1 MAAFGMNSTA
11 LIKDKLDQLVSRTVM
26 VALGVAAVILLLYQG
41 WAFRDNILERLSVVS
56 QMAGSNLTAA
66 LEFEDRRQ
74 ADLLLQSV
82 KADKDIV
89 AVSVYD
95 RERQFFAGVNA
106 QGDDALRGQP
116 APPWTGMDAGGDFI
130 SSLLRLTTIEHKA
143 PIRLH
148 GEVVGYIHVRASP
161 NRLFEQWLA
170 SLMLILGASLLSGWL
185 AMRGAARLQRRI
197 LEPIVA
203 LAGSM
208 RQVTREGNFEV
219 RVQSNSQDEVGQ
231 LTRGFNDMLAHL
243 QERDRMLADRNRE
256 LELAVQ
262 QATTARE
269 SAEQALRVKSMFLA
283 NMSHEIRTPM
293 NGILGLTEILLESP
307 LPEREK
313 EHVRTVL
320 QSGRA
325 LLKIINEILDFSK
338 IEAGKLVLSPTNFN
352 LSDFLQELM
361 QLFGHQARQQGLAL
375 SLRLEPDTPAWV
387 CADAGRL
394 RQILANLLGNA
405 LKFTPAGSVV
415 LNVSNSPLANGA
427 IRLVVE
433 VTDTGIGISAAQH
446 SQIFEEFNQGDSS
459 AARRHGGTGLG
470 LSIAMRLARLMHGSM
485 SVESRQGMGSTFV
498 LKVEVQASSAPSTPQ
513 AAWPNATG
521 MLFTACRV
529 LVVDDNMVNQIVA
542 KASLERL
549 GCQVDLADGGAEGV
563 QAARLQHYDLVLMDC
578 QMPEVDG
585 YEATRQIRL
594 RELAQKSARR
604 LPIAALTAHAMAG
617 DREKC
622 KAAGMDDYL
631 SKPMSAAELQQ
642 LLLRWLPS
650 ADADAERL
658 RPRACDHP
666 VPAAK
671 APQVL

>member
-1 MAAFGMNSTA
+1 MNSNA
-11 LIKDKLDQLVSRTVM
+11 LIKDKLDQLVSRTVK

-41 WAFRDNILERLSVVS
+41 WAFRDNMLERLAVVS

-74 ADLLLQSV
+74 ANLLLQSV

-95 RERQFFAGVNA
+95 RERQFFAGVNT
-106 QGDDALRGQP
+106 QSDDLAA
-116 APPWTGMDAGGDFI
+116 APVSPV
-130 SSLLRLTTIEHKA
+130 LRLATIEHMA
-143 PIRLH
+143 PIQLH
-148 GEVVGYIHVRASP
+148 GEVVGYIYVRAST
-161 NRLFEQWLA
+161 NRLFEQWLV
-170 SLMLILGASLLSGWL
+170 SLLLILGASLLSGWL
-185 AMRGAARLQRRI
+185 AMRWATRLQGRI
-197 LEPIVA
+197 VEPIVA
-203 LAGSM
+203 LADSM
-208 RQVTREGNFEV
+208 RQVSRDGNFEV

-243 QERDRMLADRNRE
+243 QERDQMLADRNRE

-262 QATTARE
+262 QATSARE

-293 NGILGLTEILLESP
+293 NGILGLTEILLQSP

-338 IEAGKLVLSPTNFN
+338 IEAGKLVLNPTDFN
-352 LSDFLQELM
+352 LNDFLQELM

-375 SLRLEPDTPAWV
+375 SLQLDPDTPAWI

-415 LNVSNSPLANGA
+415 LRVSSSPQANAA
-427 IRLVVE
+427 IQLVFE
-433 VTDTGIGISAAQH
+433 VADTGIGISASQH
-446 SQIFEEFNQGDSS
+446 SQIFEDFNQGDSS
-459 AARRHGGTGLG
+459 SARRHGGTGLG
-470 LSIAMRLARLMHGSM
+470 LSIAMRLARLMNGSI
-485 SVESRQGMGSTFV
+485 SVQSRQGFGSTFV
-498 LKVEVQASSAPSTPQ
+498 LKVQAQASQADSAPQ
-513 AAWPNATG
+513 ADAADVTGQFFPNS
-521 MLFTACRV
+521 RV
-529 LVVDDNMVNQIVA
+529 LVVEDNLVNQIVVQA
-542 KASLERL
+542 ALERL

-585 YEATRQIRL
+585 YEATRQIRQW
-594 RELAQKSARR
+594 ELAQKSTRR
-604 LPIAALTAHAMAG
+604 LPIAALTAHAMVG

-622 KAAGMDDYL
+622 EAAGMDDYL
-631 SKPMSAAELQQ
+631 SKPMSAAELQL
-642 LLLRWLPS
+642 LLLRWLPASS
-650 ADADAERL
+650 AVSAQGENKAE
-658 RPRACDHP
+658 PRSPSH
-666 VPAAK
+666 
-671 APQVL
+671 

>member
-1 MAAFGMNSTA
+1 MPGMNANA
-11 LIKDKLDQLVSRTVM
+11 LIKDKLDRLVSRTVK
-26 VALGVAAVILLLYQG
+26 VALGVAAVILLFYQG
-41 WAFRDNILERLSVVS
+41 WAFRDNMLERLAVVS

-74 ADLLLQSV
+74 ANLLLQSV

-95 RERQFFAGVNA
+95 RDSQFFAGVIT
-106 QGDDALRGQP
+106 QGDNALPGQP
-116 APPWTGMDAGGDFI
+116 IAPWQGTEAGSAFV
-130 SSLLRLTTIEHKA
+130 SPLLRLTTIEHSA

-148 GEVVGYIHVRASP
+148 DEVVGYIHVRASP

-170 SLMLILGASLLSGWL
+170 SLLLILGASLLSGWL

-197 LEPIVA
+197 VEPIVA

-208 RQVTREGNFEV
+208 RRVTRDGNFEV

-243 QERDRMLADRNRE
+243 QERDRMLAERNRE

-262 QATTARE
+262 QATSARE

-293 NGILGLTEILLESP
+293 NGILGLTEILLQSP
-307 LPEREK
+307 LPERER

-338 IEAGKLVLSPTNFN
+338 IEAGKLVLNPTDFD

-361 QLFGHQARQQGLAL
+361 QLFGQQASQQGLSL
-375 SLRLEPDTPAWV
+375 SLQIDKETPPWV

-415 LNVSNSPLANGA
+415 LRVSSSPQANAA
-427 IRLVVE
+427 IQLVFE
-433 VTDTGIGISAAQH
+433 VADTGIGISASQH

-470 LSIAMRLARLMHGSM
+470 LSIAMRLARLMQGSM
-485 SVESRQGMGSTFV
+485 SVQSQQGMGSTFV
-498 LKVEVQASSAPSTPQ
+498 LKVEAQAIPAPATP
-513 AAWPNATG
+513 AAAPDATG
-521 MLFTACRV
+521 LVFTACRV
-529 LVVDDNMVNQIVA
+529 LVVEDNLVNQIVA
-542 KASLERL
+542 QAALERL

-563 QAARLQHYDLVLMDC
+563 QAARLERYDLVLMDC

-594 RELAQKSARR
+594 WELAQKSARR

-622 KAAGMDDYL
+622 EAAGMDDYL
-631 SKPMSAAELQQ
+631 SKPMSAADLQK

-650 ADADAERL
+650 ADAL
-658 RPRACDHP
+658 RAQSENK
-666 VPAAK
+666 V
-671 APQVL
+671 

>member
-1 MAAFGMNSTA
+1 
-11 LIKDKLDQLVSRTVM
+11 L
-26 VALGVAAVILLLYQG
+26 QG
-41 WAFRDNILERLSVVS
+41 R
-56 QMAGSNLTAA
+56 
-66 LEFEDRRQ
+66 
-74 ADLLLQSV
+74 
-82 KADKDIV
+82 IV
-89 AVSVYD
+89 
-95 RERQFFAGVNA
+95 
-106 QGDDALRGQP
+106 
-116 APPWTGMDAGGDFI
+116 
-130 SSLLRLTTIEHKA
+130 
-143 PIRLH
+143 
-148 GEVVGYIHVRASP
+148 
-161 NRLFEQWLA
+161 
-170 SLMLILGASLLSGWL
+170 
-185 AMRGAARLQRRI
+185 
-197 LEPIVA
+197 EPIVA

-208 RQVTREGNFEV
+208 RQVSRDGNFEV
-219 RVQSNSQDEVGQ
+219 SVQSNSQDEVGQ
-231 LTRGFNDMLAHL
+231 LTRGFNDMLANL

-262 QATTARE
+262 QATSARE

-307 LPEREK
+307 LPERER

-338 IEAGKLVLSPTNFN
+338 IEAGKLVLSPTDFN
-352 LSDFLQELM
+352 LNDFLQELM

-375 SLRLEPDTPAWV
+375 SLQLHPDTPAWV

-415 LNVSNSPLANGA
+415 LRVSSSPLQSAA
-427 IRLVVE
+427 IRLVFE
-433 VTDTGIGISAAQH
+433 VTDTGIGISEAQH
-446 SQIFEEFNQGDSS
+446 SQIFEDFNQGDSS
-459 AARRHGGTGLG
+459 SARRHGGTGLG
-470 LSIAMRLARLMHGSM
+470 LSIAMRLARLMNGSI
-485 SVESRQGMGSTFV
+485 SVQSRQGFGSTFV
-498 LKVEVQASSAPSTPQ
+498 LKVQAQASQAHSAPQ
-513 AAWPNATG
+513 ADAADVTGQFFPNS
-521 MLFTACRV
+521 RV
-529 LVVDDNMVNQIVA
+529 LVVEDNLVNQIVA
-542 KASLERL
+542 QAALERL

-594 RELAQKSARR
+594 WELAQKSARR

-622 KAAGMDDYL
+622 EAAGMDDYL
-631 SKPMSAAELQQ
+631 SKPMSAADLQK

-650 ADADAERL
+650 AGAL
-658 RPRACDHP
+658 RAQSENK
-666 VPAAK
+666 V
-671 APQVL
+671 

>member
-1 MAAFGMNSTA
+1 MNSNA
-11 LIKDKLDQLVSRTVM
+11 LIKDKLDRLVSRTVK

-41 WAFRDNILERLSVVS
+41 WAFRDNMLERLAVVS

-74 ADLLLQSV
+74 ANLLLQSV

-95 RERQFFAGVNA
+95 RERQFFAGVNTQSDNLA
-106 QGDDALRGQP
+106 A
-116 APPWTGMDAGGDFI
+116 APVSPV
-130 SSLLRLTTIEHKA
+130 LRLTTIEHMA
-143 PIRLH
+143 PIQLH
-148 GEVVGYIHVRASP
+148 GEVVGYIYVRAST
-161 NRLFEQWLA
+161 NRLFEQWLV
-170 SLMLILGASLLSGWL
+170 SLLLILGASLLSGWL
-185 AMRGAARLQRRI
+185 AMRWATRLQGRI
-197 LEPIVA
+197 VEPIVA

-208 RQVTREGNFEV
+208 RQVSRDGNFEV
-219 RVQSNSQDEVGQ
+219 SVQSNSQDEVGQ
-231 LTRGFNDMLAHL
+231 LTRGFNDMLANL
-243 QERDRMLADRNRE
+243 QERDRMLADRNRD

-262 QATTARE
+262 QATSARE

-307 LPEREK
+307 LPERER

-338 IEAGKLVLSPTNFN
+338 IEAGKLVLSPTDFHLN
-352 LSDFLQELM
+352 DFLQELM

-375 SLRLEPDTPAWV
+375 SLQLHPDTPAWV
-387 CADAGRL
+387 YADAGRL

-415 LNVSNSPLANGA
+415 LRVSSSPLQSAA
-427 IRLVVE
+427 IRLVFE
-433 VTDTGIGISAAQH
+433 VTDTGIGISEAQH
-446 SQIFEEFNQGDSS
+446 SQIFEDFNQGDSS
-459 AARRHGGTGLG
+459 SARRHGGTGLG
-470 LSIAMRLARLMHGSM
+470 LSIAMRLARLMNGSI
-485 SVESRQGMGSTFV
+485 SVQSRQGFGSTFV
-498 LKVEVQASSAPSTPQ
+498 LKVQAYASQAHSAPQ
-513 AAWPNATG
+513 ADAADVTGQFFPNS
-521 MLFTACRV
+521 RV
-529 LVVDDNMVNQIVA
+529 LVVEDNLVNQIVA
-542 KASLERL
+542 QAALERL

-594 RELAQKSARR
+594 WELTQKSARR

-622 KAAGMDDYL
+622 EAAGMDDYL
-631 SKPMSAAELQQ
+631 SKPMSAAELQL
-642 LLLRWLPS
+642 LLLRWLPASS
-650 ADADAERL
+650 AVSAQGENKAG
-658 RPRACDHP
+658 PRSPSH
-666 VPAAK
+666 
-671 APQVL
+671 

>member
-1 MAAFGMNSTA
+1 MNSNA
-11 LIKDKLDQLVSRTVM
+11 LIKDKLDQLVARTVK

-41 WAFRDNILERLSVVS
+41 WAFRDNMLERLAVVS

-95 RERQFFAGVNA
+95 RERQFFAGVNT
-106 QGDDALRGQP
+106 QSDDLAA
-116 APPWTGMDAGGDFI
+116 APVSPV
-130 SSLLRLTTIEHKA
+130 LRLATIEHMA
-143 PIRLH
+143 PIQLH
-148 GEVVGYIHVRASP
+148 GEVVGYIYVRAST
-161 NRLFEQWLA
+161 NRLFEQWLV
-170 SLMLILGASLLSGWL
+170 SLLLILGASLLSGWL
-185 AMRGAARLQRRI
+185 AMRWATRLQGRI
-197 LEPIVA
+197 VEPIVA
-203 LAGSM
+203 LADSM
-208 RQVTREGNFEV
+208 RQVSRDGNFEV

-243 QERDRMLADRNRE
+243 QERDQMLADRNRE

-262 QATTARE
+262 QATSARE

-293 NGILGLTEILLESP
+293 NGILGLTEILLQSP
-307 LPEREK
+307 LPERER

-352 LSDFLQELM
+352 LNDFLQELM

-375 SLRLEPDTPAWV
+375 SLHLAPDTPAWV

-415 LNVSNSPLANGA
+415 LRVSSSALASTG
-427 IRLVVE
+427 ISLEFE
-433 VTDTGIGISAAQH
+433 VTDTGIGISDAQH
-446 SQIFEEFNQGDSS
+446 SQIFEDFNQGDSS
-459 AARRHGGTGLG
+459 SARRHGGTGLG
-470 LSIAMRLARLMHGSM
+470 LSIAMRLARLMNGSI
-485 SVESRQGMGSTFV
+485 SVQSRQGFGSTFV
-498 LKVEVQASSAPSTPQ
+498 LKVQAQASQADSAPQ
-513 AAWPNATG
+513 ADAADVTGQFFPNS
-521 MLFTACRV
+521 RV
-529 LVVDDNMVNQIVA
+529 LVVEDNLVNQIVA
-542 KASLERL
+542 QAALERL

-585 YEATRQIRL
+585 YEATRQIRQW
-594 RELAQKSARR
+594 ELAQKSTRR

-622 KAAGMDDYL
+622 EAAGMDDYL
-631 SKPMSAAELQQ
+631 SKPMSAAELQL
-642 LLLRWLPS
+642 LLLRWLPASS
-650 ADADAERL
+650 AVSAQGENKAE
-658 RPRACDHP
+658 PRSPSH
-666 VPAAK
+666 
-671 APQVL
+671 

>member
-1 MAAFGMNSTA
+1 MNSNA
-11 LIKDKLDQLVSRTVM
+11 LIKDKLDQLVSRTVK

-41 WAFRDNILERLSVVS
+41 WAFRDNMLERLAVVS
-56 QMAGSNLTAA
+56 QMAGSNLTAS

-74 ADLLLQSV
+74 ANLLLQSV

-95 RERQFFAGVNA
+95 RERQFFAGVNT
-106 QGDDALRGQP
+106 QSDDLAA
-116 APPWTGMDAGGDFI
+116 APVSPV
-130 SSLLRLTTIEHKA
+130 LRLTTIEHMA
-143 PIRLH
+143 PIQLH

-161 NRLFEQWLA
+161 NRLFEQWLV
-170 SLMLILGASLLSGWL
+170 SLLLILGASLLSGWL
-185 AMRGAARLQRRI
+185 AMRWATRLQGRI
-197 LEPIVA
+197 VEPIVA

-208 RQVTREGNFEV
+208 RQVSRDGNFEV
-219 RVQSNSQDEVGQ
+219 SVQSNSQDEVGQ
-231 LTRGFNDMLAHL
+231 LTRGFNDMLANL
-243 QERDRMLADRNRE
+243 QERDRMLADRNRD

-262 QATTARE
+262 QATSARE

-307 LPEREK
+307 LPERER

-338 IEAGKLVLSPTNFN
+338 IEAGKLVLSPSDFN
-352 LSDFLQELM
+352 LNDFLQELM
-361 QLFGHQARQQGLAL
+361 QLFGQQARQQGLAL
-375 SLRLEPDTPAWV
+375 SLQLDPDTPAWV

-415 LNVSNSPLANGA
+415 LRVSSSPLQSAA
-427 IRLVVE
+427 IRLVFE
-433 VTDTGIGISAAQH
+433 VTDTGIGISEAQH
-446 SQIFEEFNQGDSS
+446 SQIFEDFNQGDSS
-459 AARRHGGTGLG
+459 SARRHGGTGLG
-470 LSIAMRLARLMHGSM
+470 LSIAMRLARLMNGSI
-485 SVESRQGMGSTFV
+485 SVQSRQGFGSTFV
-498 LKVEVQASSAPSTPQ
+498 LKVQAHASQAHKAPQ
-513 AAWPNATG
+513 ADAADVTGQFFPNS
-521 MLFTACRV
+521 RV
-529 LVVDDNMVNQIVA
+529 LVVEDNLVNQIVA
-542 KASLERL
+542 QAALERL

-594 RELAQKSARR
+594 WELTQKSARR

-622 KAAGMDDYL
+622 EAAGMDDYL
-631 SKPMSAAELQQ
+631 SKPMSAADLQQ
-642 LLLRWLPS
+642 LLLRWLPASS
-650 ADADAERL
+650 AVSAQGENKAG
-658 RPRACDHP
+658 PRSQSH
-666 VPAAK
+666 
-671 APQVL
+671 

>member
-1 MAAFGMNSTA
+1 MNSNA
-11 LIKDKLDQLVSRTVM
+11 LIKDKLDRLVSRTVK

-41 WAFRDNILERLSVVS
+41 WAFRDNMLERLAVVS

-95 RERQFFAGVNA
+95 RERQFFAGVNT
-106 QGDDALRGQP
+106 QSDDLASTSKSP
-116 APPWTGMDAGGDFI
+116 
-130 SSLLRLTTIEHKA
+130 LLRLTTIEHMA
-143 PIRLH
+143 PIQLH

-161 NRLFEQWLA
+161 NRLFEQWLV
-170 SLMLILGASLLSGWL
+170 SLLLILGASLLSGWL

-197 LEPIVA
+197 VEPIVA

-208 RQVTREGNFEV
+208 RQVSRDGNFEV

-231 LTRGFNDMLAHL
+231 LTRGFNDMLANL

-262 QATTARE
+262 QATSARE

-293 NGILGLTEILLESP
+293 NGILGLTEILLQSP
-307 LPEREK
+307 LPERER

-338 IEAGKLVLSPTNFN
+338 IEAGKLVLNPTDFN
-352 LSDFLQELM
+352 LNDFLQELM

-375 SLRLEPDTPAWV
+375 SLQLDPDTPAWI

-415 LNVSNSPLANGA
+415 LRVSSSALASTG
-427 IRLVVE
+427 ISLEFE
-433 VTDTGIGISAAQH
+433 VTDTGIGISDAQH
-446 SQIFEEFNQGDSS
+446 SQIFEDFNQGDSS
-459 AARRHGGTGLG
+459 SARRHGGTGLG
-470 LSIAMRLARLMHGSM
+470 LSIAMRLARLMNGSI
-485 SVESRQGMGSTFV
+485 SVQSRQGFGSTFV
-498 LKVEVQASSAPSTPQ
+498 LKIEAQASPVRSAAQ
-513 AAWPNATG
+513 AAAPDVPG
-521 MLFTACRV
+521 MNFPACRV
-529 LVVDDNMVNQIVA
+529 LVVEDNQVNQIVA
-542 KASLERL
+542 QAALERL

-585 YEATRQIRL
+585 YEATRQIRQW
-594 RELAQKSARR
+594 ELAQKSTRR
-604 LPIAALTAHAMAG
+604 LPIAALTAHAMVG

-622 KAAGMDDYL
+622 EAAGMDDYL
-631 SKPMSAAELQQ
+631 SKPMSAAELQL
-642 LLLRWLPS
+642 LLLRWLPASS
-650 ADADAERL
+650 AVSAQGENKAE
-658 RPRACDHP
+658 PRSPSH
-666 VPAAK
+666 
-671 APQVL
+671 

>member
-1 MAAFGMNSTA
+1 MNSNA
-11 LIKDKLDQLVSRTVM
+11 LIKDKLDRLVSRTVK

-41 WAFRDNILERLSVVS
+41 WAFRDNMLERLAVVS

-74 ADLLLQSV
+74 ANLLLQSV

-95 RERQFFAGVNA
+95 RERQFFAGVNT
-106 QGDDALRGQP
+106 QSDDLAA
-116 APPWTGMDAGGDFI
+116 APVSPV
-130 SSLLRLTTIEHKA
+130 LRLTTIEHMA
-143 PIRLH
+143 PIQLH
-148 GEVVGYIHVRASP
+148 GEVVGYIYVRAST
-161 NRLFEQWLA
+161 NRLFEQWLV
-170 SLMLILGASLLSGWL
+170 SLLLILGASLLSGWL
-185 AMRGAARLQRRI
+185 AMRWATRLQGRI
-197 LEPIVA
+197 VEPIVA

-208 RQVTREGNFEV
+208 RQVSRDGNFEV
-219 RVQSNSQDEVGQ
+219 SVQSNSQDEVGQ
-231 LTRGFNDMLAHL
+231 LTRGFNDMLANL

-262 QATTARE
+262 QATSARE

-307 LPEREK
+307 LPERER

-338 IEAGKLVLSPTNFN
+338 IEAGKLVLSPTDFN
-352 LSDFLQELM
+352 LNDFLQELM

-375 SLRLEPDTPAWV
+375 SLQLDPDTPAWV

-415 LNVSNSPLANGA
+415 LRVSSSPLQSAA
-427 IRLVVE
+427 IRLVFE
-433 VTDTGIGISAAQH
+433 VTDTGIGISEAQH
-446 SQIFEEFNQGDSS
+446 SQIFEDFNQGDSS
-459 AARRHGGTGLG
+459 SARRHGGTGLG
-470 LSIAMRLARLMHGSM
+470 LSIAMRLARLMNGSI
-485 SVESRQGMGSTFV
+485 SVQSRQGFGSTFV
-498 LKVEVQASSAPSTPQ
+498 LKVQAQASQAHSAPQ
-513 AAWPNATG
+513 ADAANVTGQFFPNS
-521 MLFTACRV
+521 RV
-529 LVVDDNMVNQIVA
+529 LVVEDNLVNQIVA
-542 KASLERL
+542 QAALERL

-594 RELAQKSARR
+594 WELAQKSARR

-617 DREKC
+617 DQEKC
-622 KAAGMDDYL
+622 EAAGMDDYL
-631 SKPMSAAELQQ
+631 SKPMSAAELQL
-642 LLLRWLPS
+642 LLLRWLPASS
-650 ADADAERL
+650 AVSAQGEN
-658 RPRACDHP
+658 
-666 VPAAK
+666 
-671 APQVL
+671 

>member
-1 MAAFGMNSTA
+1 MNSNA
-11 LIKDKLDQLVSRTVM
+11 LIKDKLDRLVSRTVK
-26 VALGVAAVILLLYQG
+26 VALGMAAVILLLYQG
-41 WAFRDNILERLSVVS
+41 WAFRDNMLERLAVVS

-74 ADLLLQSV
+74 ANLLLQSV

-95 RERQFFAGVNA
+95 RERQFFAGVNT
-106 QGDDALRGQP
+106 QSDDLAA
-116 APPWTGMDAGGDFI
+116 APVSPV
-130 SSLLRLTTIEHKA
+130 LRLTTIEHMA
-143 PIRLH
+143 PIQLH
-148 GEVVGYIHVRASP
+148 GEVVGYIYVRAST
-161 NRLFEQWLA
+161 NRLFEQWLV
-170 SLMLILGASLLSGWL
+170 SLLLILGASLLSGWL
-185 AMRGAARLQRRI
+185 AMRWATRLQGRI
-197 LEPIVA
+197 VEPIVA

-208 RQVTREGNFEV
+208 RQVSRDGNFEV
-219 RVQSNSQDEVGQ
+219 SVQSNSQDEVGQ
-231 LTRGFNDMLAHL
+231 LTRGFNDMLANL
-243 QERDRMLADRNRE
+243 QERDRMLADRNRD

-262 QATTARE
+262 QATSARE

-307 LPEREK
+307 LPERER

-338 IEAGKLVLSPTNFN
+338 IEAGKLVLSPTDFHLN
-352 LSDFLQELM
+352 DFLQELM

-375 SLRLEPDTPAWV
+375 SLQLHPDTPAWV
-387 CADAGRL
+387 YADAGRL

-405 LKFTPAGSVV
+405 LKFTLAGSVV
-415 LNVSNSPLANGA
+415 LRVSSSPLQSAA
-427 IRLVVE
+427 IRLVFE
-433 VTDTGIGISAAQH
+433 VTDTGIGISEAQH
-446 SQIFEEFNQGDSS
+446 SQIFEDFNQGDSS
-459 AARRHGGTGLG
+459 SARRHGGTGLG
-470 LSIAMRLARLMHGSM
+470 LSIAMRLARLMNGSI
-485 SVESRQGMGSTFV
+485 SVQSRQGFGSTFV
-498 LKVEVQASSAPSTPQ
+498 LKVQAYASQAHSAPQ
-513 AAWPNATG
+513 ADAADVTGQFFPNS
-521 MLFTACRV
+521 RV
-529 LVVDDNMVNQIVA
+529 LVVEDNLVNQIVA
-542 KASLERL
+542 QAALERL

-594 RELAQKSARR
+594 WELTQKSARR

-622 KAAGMDDYL
+622 EAAGMDDYL
-631 SKPMSAAELQQ
+631 SKPMSAAELQL
-642 LLLRWLPS
+642 LLLRWLPASS
-650 ADADAERL
+650 AVSAQGENKAG
-658 RPRACDHP
+658 PRSPSH
-666 VPAAK
+666 
-671 APQVL
+671 

>member
-1 MAAFGMNSTA
+1 MTPTK
-11 LIKDKLDQLVSRTVM
+11 LIKDKLDQLVSRTVK

-41 WAFRDNILERLSVVS
+41 WAFRDNMLERLAVVS

-74 ADLLLQSV
+74 ANLLLQSV

-95 RERQFFAGVNA
+95 RERQFFAGVNT
-106 QGDDALRGQP
+106 QSDDLASASKSP
-116 APPWTGMDAGGDFI
+116 
-130 SSLLRLTTIEHKA
+130 LLRLTTIEHMA
-143 PIRLH
+143 PIQLH
-148 GEVVGYIHVRASP
+148 GEVVGYIYVRAST
-161 NRLFEQWLA
+161 NRLFEQWLV
-170 SLMLILGASLLSGWL
+170 SLLLILGASLLSGWL
-185 AMRGAARLQRRI
+185 AMRWATRLQGRI
-197 LEPIVA
+197 VEPIVA

-208 RQVTREGNFEV
+208 RQFSRDGNFEV
-219 RVQSNSQDEVGQ
+219 SVQSNSQDEVGQ
-231 LTRGFNDMLAHL
+231 LTRGFNDMLANL
-243 QERDRMLADRNRE
+243 QERDRMLADRNRD

-262 QATTARE
+262 QATSARE

-307 LPEREK
+307 LPERER

-338 IEAGKLVLSPTNFN
+338 IEAGKLVLSPTDFN
-352 LSDFLQELM
+352 LNDFLQELM

-375 SLRLEPDTPAWV
+375 SLQLDPDTPAWI

-415 LNVSNSPLANGA
+415 LRVSSSPLQSAA
-427 IRLVVE
+427 IRLVFE
-433 VTDTGIGISAAQH
+433 VTDTGIGISEAQH
-446 SQIFEEFNQGDSS
+446 SQIFEDFNQGDTSS
-459 AARRHGGTGLG
+459 ARRHGGTGLG
-470 LSIAMRLARLMHGSM
+470 LSIAMRLARLMNGSI
-485 SVESRQGMGSTFV
+485 SVQSRQGFGSTFV
-498 LKVEVQASSAPSTPQ
+498 LKVQAYASQAHGAPQ
-513 AAWPNATG
+513 ADAADVTGQFFPNS
-521 MLFTACRV
+521 RV
-529 LVVDDNMVNQIVA
+529 LVVEDNLVNQIVA
-542 KASLERL
+542 QAALERL

-594 RELAQKSARR
+594 WELTQKSARR

-622 KAAGMDDYL
+622 EAAGMDDYL
-631 SKPMSAAELQQ
+631 SKPMSAAELQL
-642 LLLRWLPS
+642 LLLRWLPASS
-650 ADADAERL
+650 AVSAQGENKAG
-658 RPRACDHP
+658 PRSPSH
-666 VPAAK
+666 
-671 APQVL
+671 

>member
-1 MAAFGMNSTA
+1 M
-11 LIKDKLDQLVSRTVM
+11 
-26 VALGVAAVILLLYQG
+26 
-41 WAFRDNILERLSVVS
+41 
-56 QMAGSNLTAA
+56 
-66 LEFEDRRQ
+66 
-74 ADLLLQSV
+74 
-82 KADKDIV
+82 
-89 AVSVYD
+89 
-95 RERQFFAGVNA
+95 
-106 QGDDALRGQP
+106 
-116 APPWTGMDAGGDFI
+116 
-130 SSLLRLTTIEHKA
+130 
-143 PIRLH
+143 
-148 GEVVGYIHVRASP
+148 VGYILVRASP

-170 SLMLILGASLLSGWL
+170 SLLLILGASLLSGWL

-208 RQVTREGNFEV
+208 RQVSREGNFDV
-219 RVQSNSQDEVGQ
+219 RVQSKSQDEVGQ

-243 QERDRMLADRNRE
+243 QERDQMLADRNRE

-262 QATTARE
+262 QATSARE

-293 NGILGLTEILLESP
+293 NGILGLTEILLQSP
-307 LPEREK
+307 LPERER

-338 IEAGKLVLSPTNFN
+338 IEAGKLVLSPANFN
-352 LSDFLQELM
+352 LNDFLQELM

-375 SLRLEPDTPAWV
+375 SLQLAPDTPAWV

-415 LNVSNSPLANGA
+415 LSVTSSPLASTT
-427 IRLVVE
+427 IDLVFK
-433 VTDTGIGISAAQH
+433 VTDTGIGVSAAQH

-485 SVESRQGMGSTFV
+485 SVESQQGIGSTFE
-498 LKVEVQASSAPSTPQ
+498 LKVQAQAIPVPPTPPAAAPD
-513 AAWPNATG
+513 ATG
-521 MLFTACRV
+521 LVFTACRV
-529 LVVDDNMVNQIVA
+529 LVVEDNMVNQIVA
-542 KASLERL
+542 QAALERL

-563 QAARLQHYDLVLMDC
+563 QAARLEHYDLVLMDC

-594 RELAQKSARR
+594 WELAQKSARR
-604 LPIAALTAHAMAG
+604 LPVAALTAHAMAG

-622 KAAGMDDYL
+622 EAAGMDDYL
-631 SKPMSAAELQQ
+631 SKPVSAADLQK

-650 ADADAERL
+650 AGAL
-658 RPRACDHP
+658 RAQTENR
-666 VPAAK
+666 V
-671 APQVL
+671 

>member
-1 MAAFGMNSTA
+1 MPGMNANA
-11 LIKDKLDQLVSRTVM
+11 LIKDKLDRLVSRTVK
-26 VALGVAAVILLLYQG
+26 VALGVAAGILLFYQG
-41 WAFRDNILERLSVVS
+41 WAFRDNMLERLAGVS
-56 QMAGSNLTAA
+56 QRAGSNLTAA

-74 ADLLLQSV
+74 ANLLLQSV

-95 RERQFFAGVNA
+95 RDSQFFAGVIT
-106 QGDDALRGQP
+106 QGDNALPGQP
-116 APPWTGMDAGGDFI
+116 IAPWQGTEAGSAFV
-130 SSLLRLTTIEHKA
+130 SPLLRLTTIEHSA

-148 GEVVGYIHVRASP
+148 DEVVGYIHVRASP

-170 SLMLILGASLLSGWL
+170 SLLLILGASLLSGWL

-197 LEPIVA
+197 VEPIVA

-208 RQVTREGNFEV
+208 RRVTRDGNFEV

-243 QERDRMLADRNRE
+243 QERDRMLAERNRE

-262 QATTARE
+262 QATSARE

-293 NGILGLTEILLESP
+293 NGILGLTEILLQSP
-307 LPEREK
+307 LPERER

-338 IEAGKLVLSPTNFN
+338 IEAGKLVLNPTDFD

-361 QLFGHQARQQGLAL
+361 QLFGQQASQQGLSL
-375 SLRLEPDTPAWV
+375 SLQIDKETPPWV

-415 LNVSNSPLANGA
+415 LRVSSSPQANAA
-427 IRLVVE
+427 IQLVFE
-433 VTDTGIGISAAQH
+433 VADTGIGISASQH

-470 LSIAMRLARLMHGSM
+470 LSIAMRLARLMQGSM
-485 SVESRQGMGSTFV
+485 SVQSQQGMGSTFV
-498 LKVEVQASSAPSTPQ
+498 LKVEAQAIPAPATP
-513 AAWPNATG
+513 AAAPDATG
-521 MLFTACRV
+521 LVFTACRV
-529 LVVDDNMVNQIVA
+529 LVVEDNLVNQIVA
-542 KASLERL
+542 QAALERL

-563 QAARLQHYDLVLMDC
+563 QAARLERYDLVLMDC

-594 RELAQKSARR
+594 WELAQKSARR

-622 KAAGMDDYL
+622 EAAGMDDYL
-631 SKPMSAAELQQ
+631 SKPMSAADLQK

-650 ADADAERL
+650 AGAL
-658 RPRACDHP
+658 RAQSENK
-666 VPAAK
+666 V
-671 APQVL
+671 

>member
-1 MAAFGMNSTA
+1 MAAPGINSNA
-11 LIKDKLDQLVSRTVM
+11 LIKDKLDQLVSRTVK
-26 VALGVAAVILLLYQG
+26 VALGIAAIILLLYQG
-41 WAFRDNILERLSVVS
+41 WAFRDNMLERLAVVS

-74 ADLLLQSV
+74 ANLLLQSV

-95 RERQFFAGVNA
+95 RERQFFAGVNTQEA
-106 QGDDALRGQP
+106 DALRSQP
-116 APPWTGMDAGGDFI
+116 VAAGTGLDTGSALGSPW
-130 SSLLRLTTIEHKA
+130 LWLTTIEHMA
-143 PIRLH
+143 PISLH
-148 GEVVGYIHVRASP
+148 GEVVGYIHVQASP

-170 SLMLILGASLLSGWL
+170 SLVLILGASLLSDWL
-185 AMRGAARLQRRI
+185 AMRWAARLKSRI
-197 LEPIVA
+197 VEPIVA

-208 RQVTREGNFEV
+208 RQVSRDGNFKV
-219 RVQSNSQDEVGQ
+219 RVQSESQDEVGQ
-231 LTRGFNDMLAHL
+231 LTRGFNDMLTHL
-243 QERDRMLADRNRE
+243 QERDRILAFRTRE

-262 QATTARE
+262 QATKARE

-293 NGILGLTEILLESP
+293 NGILGLTENLLQSP
-307 LPEREK
+307 LPERER

-320 QSGRA
+320 KSGRA

-338 IEAGKLVLSPTNFN
+338 IEAGKLVLSPTHFN
-352 LSDFLQELM
+352 LYDFLQELM
-361 QLFGHQARQQGLAL
+361 QLFGHQAHQQGLAL
-375 SLRLEPDTPAWV
+375 SLQLHPDTPAWV

-415 LNVSNSPLANGA
+415 LRVSSSPLKDAA
-427 IRLVVE
+427 IRLVFE
-433 VTDTGIGISAAQH
+433 VADTGVGIPAAEQ

-470 LSIAMRLARLMHGSM
+470 LSIALRLARLMLGSM
-485 SVESRQGMGSTFV
+485 SVHSQQGVGSTFV
-498 LKVEVQASSAPSTPQ
+498 LTVKAQVSSAPSAPQ
-513 AAWPNATG
+513 AAASDTTD
-521 MLFTACRV
+521 LVFTACRV
-529 LVVDDNMVNQIVA
+529 LVVEDNMVNQIVA
-542 KASLERL
+542 QAALERL

-585 YEATRQIRL
+585 YEATRQIRDW
-594 RELAQKSARR
+594 ELAQKTARR

-622 KAAGMDDYL
+622 EAAGMDDYL
-631 SKPMSAAELQQ
+631 SKPMSTSDLKQ
-642 LLLRWLPS
+642 LLLRWLPVSFAVNAQS
-650 ADADAERL
+650 ANQARL
-658 RPRACDHP
+658 SSPSH
-666 VPAAK
+666 
-671 APQVL
+671 

>member
-1 MAAFGMNSTA
+1 MNANT
-11 LIKDKLDQLVSRTVM
+11 LIKDKLDRLVSRTVKL
-26 VALGVAAVILLLYQG
+26 ALGVAAVILLLYQG
-41 WAFRDNILERLSVVS
+41 WAFRDNMLERLAVVS

-74 ADLLLQSV
+74 ANLLLQSV

-95 RERQFFAGVNA
+95 RERQFFAGVNT
-106 QGDDALRGQP
+106 QSDDLAA
-116 APPWTGMDAGGDFI
+116 APVSPV
-130 SSLLRLTTIEHKA
+130 LRLATIEHMA
-143 PIRLH
+143 PIQLH
-148 GEVVGYIHVRASP
+148 GEVVGYIYVRAST
-161 NRLFEQWLA
+161 NRLFEQWLV
-170 SLMLILGASLLSGWL
+170 SLLLILGASLLSGWL
-185 AMRGAARLQRRI
+185 AMRWATRLQGRI
-197 LEPIVA
+197 VEPIVA

-208 RQVTREGNFEV
+208 RQVSRDGNFEV

-243 QERDRMLADRNRE
+243 QERDQMLADRNRE

-262 QATTARE
+262 QATSARE

-293 NGILGLTEILLESP
+293 NGILGLTEILLQSP
-307 LPEREK
+307 LPERER

-338 IEAGKLVLSPTNFN
+338 IEAGKLVLNPTDFN
-352 LSDFLQELM
+352 LNDFLQELM

-375 SLRLEPDTPAWV
+375 SLQLDPDTPAWI

-415 LNVSNSPLANGA
+415 LRVSSSALASTG
-427 IRLVVE
+427 ISLEFE
-433 VTDTGIGISAAQH
+433 VTDTGIGISDAQH
-446 SQIFEEFNQGDSS
+446 SQIFEDFNQGDSS
-459 AARRHGGTGLG
+459 SARRHGGTGLG
-470 LSIAMRLARLMHGSM
+470 LSIAMRLARLMNGSI
-485 SVESRQGMGSTFV
+485 SVQSRQGFGSTFV
-498 LKVEVQASSAPSTPQ
+498 LKVQAQASQADSAPQ
-513 AAWPNATG
+513 ADAADVTGQFFPNS
-521 MLFTACRV
+521 RV
-529 LVVDDNMVNQIVA
+529 LVVEDNLVNQIVA
-542 KASLERL
+542 QAALERL

-585 YEATRQIRL
+585 YEATRQIRQW
-594 RELAQKSARR
+594 ELAQKSTRR

-622 KAAGMDDYL
+622 EAAGMDDYL
-631 SKPMSAAELQQ
+631 SKPMSAAELQL
-642 LLLRWLPS
+642 LLLRWLPASS
-650 ADADAERL
+650 AVSAQGENKAE
-658 RPRACDHP
+658 PRSPSH
-666 VPAAK
+666 
-671 APQVL
+671 